1 MFIKSYKL
9 LYEDDSIMKILI
21 FYASYGGGHL
31 NAAKS
36 INDYIISNYPNYD
49 VELIDCMKYV
59 NKTIEK
65 LTTAAYR
72 EMAKK
77 APWAW
82 GKIYSDSQ
90 KGPLAHLSSRSNKIM
105 AIKLLRLLR
114 EKQPDVIISTH
125 PFGSQMC
132 SYLKRKNKITAKIAT
147 IMTDFSPHDQWLVG
161 HKFTDYFFV
170 ANDKMKNYLI
180 SKGIAENKVFV
191 TGIPISN
198 RFLKTYNKKEIL
210 DTYNLSEDKFT
221 VLFFGGGEFGL
232 GKTKTAEIFE
242 SLVQE
247 SLKEKIQIIAIAG
260 KNPKMKAS
268 FEEIV
273 SKYYINTTTTNTT
286 DITNNVKIL
295 EFTNQVPELMSI
307 SNLVVTKPGGL
318 TTSESLASHLPML
331 IINPIPGQ
339 EEENAEFLEDKGIAI
354 WLRKNDDSKIII
366 ENLLAD
372 NKKLNL
378 MKENTKLLARPH
390 STETICKMILGT
402 EQKIS

>member
-1 MFIKSYKL
+1 
-9 LYEDDSIMKILI
+9 MKILI

-36 INDYIISNYPNYD
+36 INDYIINNYPNND

-180 SKGIAENKVFV
+180 NKGITENKISV

-242 SLVQE
+242 SFVQE

-268 FEEIV
+268 FKEIV
-273 SKYYINTTTTNTT
+273 SKYSVNTTTTNIT

-307 SNLVVTKPGGL
+307 SDLVVTKPGGL

-354 WLRKNDDSKIII
+354 WLRKNDDSKLII
-366 ENLLAD
+366 ENLLSD
-372 NKKLNL
+372 SQKLNL
-378 MKENTKLLARPH
+378 MKENTKLLARSH

-402 EQKIS
+402 EQKII

>member
-1 MFIKSYKL
+1 
-9 LYEDDSIMKILI
+9 MKILI

-36 INDYIISNYPNYD
+36 INEYILNNYPNYD

-59 NKTIEK
+59 NKAIEK

-77 APWAW
+77 MPWAW

-105 AIKLLRLLR
+105 AIKLLKLLR
-114 EKQPDVIISTH
+114 EKKPDLIISTH

-161 HKFTDYFFV
+161 HDFTDYYFV
-170 ANDKMKNYLI
+170 ANDKMKKYLI
-180 SKGIAENKVFV
+180 TKNIPDTKVFV

-198 RFLKTYNKKEIL
+198 RFLKQYNKEEIL
-210 DTYNLSEDKFT
+210 NKYNLADDKFT
-221 VLFFGGGEFGL
+221 ILFFGGGEFGL
-232 GKTKTAEIFE
+232 GKTKTSEIFDIFVKE
-242 SLVQE
+242 SLDDR
-247 SLKEKIQIIAIAG
+247 IQIIAIAG
-260 KNPKMKAS
+260 KNPKMKES

-273 SKYYINTTTTNTT
+273 KNNSAQ
-286 DITNNVKIL
+286 NVKIL
-295 EFTNQVPELMSI
+295 EFTNEVPQLMSI

-318 TTSESLASHLPML
+318 TTSESLASHLPMV

-339 EEENAEFLEDKGIAI
+339 EEENAEFLEDKGIAV
-354 WLRKNDDSKIII
+354 WLRKNDNAKLII
-366 ENLLAD
+366 ENLLS
-372 NKKLNL
+372 NTVKLHN
-378 MKENTKLLARPH
+378 MKENTKLLAKPN
-390 STETICKMILGT
+390 STSDICNILLN
-402 EQKIS
+402 S

>member
-1 MFIKSYKL
+1 
-9 LYEDDSIMKILI
+9 MKILI

-36 INDYIISNYPNYD
+36 INDYIVSNYPNYD

-161 HKFTDYFFV
+161 HEFTDYFFV

-180 SKGIAENKVFV
+180 SKEIDENKIFV

-198 RFLKTYNKKEIL
+198 RFLKIYNKQEIL

-242 SLVQE
+242 SFVQE

-268 FEEIV
+268 FKEIV
-273 SKYYINTTTTNTT
+273 SKYSVNTNTTNTTNTTDTT

-307 SNLVVTKPGGL
+307 SDLVVTKPGGL

-354 WLRKNDDSKIII
+354 WLRKNDDSKLII

-372 NKKLNL
+372 NQKLNL

-402 EQKIS
+402 EQKII